1 MILKRTLLLIGR
13 INVLKMSVIG
23 LSLVV
28 GVPSQAENL
37 GVWGETFEIEEEDL
51 LERILSK
58 LRGLQNN
65 GKLERLSRV
74 CRQINLEYTIMKAIV
89 IID

>member
-1 MILKRTLLLIGR
+1 MILKRTLLSIGR

-74 CRQINLEYTIMKAIV
+74 CHQINLEYTIMKAIV